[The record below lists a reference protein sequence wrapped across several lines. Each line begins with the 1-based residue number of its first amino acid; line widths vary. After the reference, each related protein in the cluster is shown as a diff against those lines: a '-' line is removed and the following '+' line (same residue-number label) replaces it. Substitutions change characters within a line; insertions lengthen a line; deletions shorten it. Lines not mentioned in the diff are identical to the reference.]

1 MVKVV
6 SVEEA
11 WGLFRDVLKPL
22 GARDVRVCRT
32 LGRVLAQDVIAP
44 HDFPAQD
51 LALRDGYAVRAEDLA
66 GDRKLKVV
74 GVVGAGEVWRGRLAQ
89 GQALRVMTGAPIPE
103 GLNAVLPEEDAR
115 IVGAELIGGLRALRP
130 GAHIRERASQAYAGE
145 TMLTKGTR
153 LWAEEL
159 ATVSGLGYEKVKV
172 SDRAHVGI
180 LPTGSELIR
189 PGEEAREGQLY
200 PSNGMYLKS
209 VVNLAGGRASIDG
222 PIPDESVLLQ
232 QAILRNQKKRFQ
244 VTTGGT
250 GLGER
255 DVVLRAME
263 GLGARV
269 LFSGIRMRPGQSTS
283 LYLLGDCPVLALP
296 GGFGAVQLGFAI
308 MVRPALQ
315 FLQAEKQEGYNRIE
329 CLAAEDLAREP
340 GACRFVEAKVWEQGG
355 QLHTAVETPVSG
367 RSGFFKRSGEGWIL
381 IPPGRGHVA
390 RGSLV
395 RVLWK
400 GTGLVSGEMMQRTRE
415 GEGL

>member
-1 MVKVV
+1 
-6 SVEEA
+6 
-11 WGLFRDVLKPL
+11 
-22 GARDVRVCRT
+22 
-32 LGRVLAQDVIAP
+32 
-44 HDFPAQD
+44 
-51 LALRDGYAVRAEDLA
+51 
-66 GDRKLKVV
+66 
-74 GVVGAGEVWRGRLAQ
+74 
-89 GQALRVMTGAPIPE
+89 
-103 GLNAVLPEEDAR
+103 
-115 IVGAELIGGLRALRP
+115 
-130 GAHIRERASQAYAGE
+130 
-145 TMLTKGTR
+145 
-153 LWAEEL
+153 
-159 ATVSGLGYEKVKV
+159 VKV